1 MLKRKRKETVSSQEA
16 DAQNNSVIALINS
29 ITDAVFSINQDG
41 AIKTYNSAAL
51 NLLDTNED
59 IVGKNIC
66 DLMNLET
73 ENKKPFNVLQEL
85 AKSRRFV
92 NATILSCYSQKET
105 NCILR
110 QPSLRF
116 RVMTIT
122 ENPTATS

>member
-59 IVGKNIC
+59 IVGTTIC
-66 DLMNLET
+66 DL
-73 ENKKPFNVLQEL
+73 VRL
-85 AKSRRFV
+85 A
-92 NATILSCYSQKET
+92 
-105 NCILR
+105 
-110 QPSLRF
+110 
-116 RVMTIT
+116 
-122 ENPTATS
+122 TAQM